1 MDVQVDRDLIRSE
14 REKRAWSQ
22 EHLASA
28 AGIGARTIQRIEATG
43 VASYESVRA
52 ISAALEI
59 PIGALRV
66 DGASPR
72 TTTASSGE
80 AHSARSAAPAP
91 PFAARHAR
99 ARLRFALRWLGAAA
113 ALAMLAAMSGFLLLQ
128 DYKKVRVLRTFE
140 QWVTAEP
147 SLGAANTAD
156 GR

>member
-22 EHLASA
+22 EHLAAA
-28 AGIGARTIQRIEATG
+28 AGIGARTVQRIEATG

-59 PIGALRV
+59 AVGELRA
-66 DGASPR
+66 DDASRPLPNGEPSASPQ
-72 TTTASSGE
+72 AE
-80 AHSARSAAPAP
+80 
-91 PFAARHAR
+91 HALA
-99 ARLRFALRWLGAAA
+99 ARLRFTARWVGTAV
-113 ALAMLAAMSGFLLLQ
+113 ALAMLAGIGGFLLLH
-128 DYKKVRVLRTFE
+128 DYQKVRVLRTFE

-147 SLGAANTAD
+147 SLGAANRSD